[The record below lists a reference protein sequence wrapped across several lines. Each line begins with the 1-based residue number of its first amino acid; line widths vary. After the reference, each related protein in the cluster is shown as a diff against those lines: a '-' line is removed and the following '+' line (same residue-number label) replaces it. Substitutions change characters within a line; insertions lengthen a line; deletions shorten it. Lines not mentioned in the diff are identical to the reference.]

1 MQSLS
6 QAVATVP
13 DSEAQALPG
22 LVWAF
27 RFEADGTAE
36 ELAPGAPI
44 EAGRGWLWLHF
55 NLADARACRYLKA
68 ELALPPAATELLTTP
83 DPHQQFHGKCS
94 CLYGVFTDLVRGLG
108 GVTDEIGCLHFAM
121 TERLCVTGRR
131 ERLNAVEA
139 TRRLLQTGCKLTS
152 PAALLETIVE
162 NVAIAVEDHADALA
176 EALDDVEERLVAQG
190 LSNQQPS
197 LTRARRLA
205 VRLHRLLST
214 QRSLI
219 HRFERDTVQ
228 PKDTALRVE
237 TSKLAQRLDWLVQ
250 EMIGLRDR
258 AHLLQEEV
266 SLKMADQTNRN
277 LQVLAIVTTVF
288 LPATL
293 ITGIFGMNVG
303 GLPFVSSHAGFV
315 WAMLL
320 LGAASVFVFWLLKRA
335 GLFG

>member
-1 MQSLS
+1 MSRS
-6 QAVATVP
+6 
-13 DSEAQALPG
+13 SE
-22 LVWAF
+22 
-27 RFEADGTAE
+27 
-36 ELAPGAPI
+36 
-44 EAGRGWLWLHF
+44 GRGWLWLHF

-68 ELALPPAATELLTTP
+68 DLALPAAAAELLTSP
-83 DPHQQFHGKCS
+83 DPHQQFHGRGS
-94 CLYGVFTDLVRGLG
+94 CIYGIFTDLVTGLG
-108 GVTDEIGCLHFAM
+108 GVTDEVGCLHFAM
-121 TERLCVTGRR
+121 TEKLFVTGRR

-139 TRRLLQTGCKLTS
+139 TRRLLQTGGKIPS

-162 NVAIAVEDHADALA
+162 SVALAVEDHADALA
-176 EALDDVEERLVAQG
+176 EELDNVEERLLVEG
-190 LSNQQPS
+190 LGNQQQA
-197 LTRARRLA
+197 LARARRLA
-205 VRLHRLLST
+205 VRLHRLLAT

-219 HRFERDTVQ
+219 HRFERDSVQ
-228 PKDTALRVE
+228 SDDAPLQVE
-237 TSKLAQRLDWLVQ
+237 TSKLAQRLDWLDQ

-266 SLKMADQTNRN
+266 SLRMADQTNRN

-303 GLPFVSSHAGFV
+303 GLPFVSSHTGFV

-320 LGAASVFVFWLLKRA
+320 LAAASAFVFWLLKKT